1 MPRMTDVRTV
11 AANAIIANI
20 LTGKIHEFASRPSVV
35 RLMITGAVAGMFTSF
50 LIGGEAVVQDQE
62 IGAANRF
69 PIDPDDFFAEFGAGV
84 GDRVVVQLRNSTG
97 AGIVVQTVV
106 DVSPIG

>member
-1 MPRMTDVRTV
+1 MPRMTDIRTV
-11 AANAIIANI
+11 GANAIVNNI

-35 RLMITGAVAGMFTSF
+35 RLLITAGAVGLFTSF

-62 IGAANRF
+62 VGSANRF
-69 PIDPDDFFAEFGAGV
+69 PLDPDDFFAEFGASV

-97 AGIVVQTVV
+97 AGILVQSVV
-106 DVSPIG
+106 DVSPVG

>member
-1 MPRMTDVRTV
+1 MPRMSDVRAV
-11 AANAIIANI
+11 AANAIVDNI

-35 RLMITGAVAGMFTSF
+35 RLLLTASAVGMFMSF

-69 PIDPDDFFAEFGAGV
+69 PLDPDDFFAEFGATV
-84 GDRVVVQLRNSTG
+84 GDRIVVQLRNSTG
-97 AGIVVQTVV
+97 AAITVNSVV

>member
-11 AANAIIANI
+11 AANAIIPNI

-35 RLMITGAVAGMFTSF
+35 RMMITGGAVGMFTSF

>member
-1 MPRMTDVRTV
+1 MPRMTDIRTV
-11 AANAIIANI
+11 AANAIVANI

-35 RLMITGAVAGMFTSF
+35 RLLITGAAVGVFTSF

-69 PIDPDDFFAEFGAGV
+69 PLDPDDFFAEFGASV

-97 AGIVVQTVV
+97 AGIIVQSVV

>member
-1 MPRMTDVRTV
+1 MPRMSDIRTV
-11 AANAIIANI
+11 AANAIVDNI

-35 RLMITGAVAGMFTSF
+35 RLLMTGAAAGMFTSF

-69 PIDPDDFFAEFGAGV
+69 PLDPDDFFAEFGASV
-84 GDRVVVQLRNSTG
+84 GDRIVVQLRNSTG
-97 AGIVVQTVV
+97 AGIIVRSVV

>member
-1 MPRMTDVRTV
+1 MPRMSDVRTV
-11 AANAIIANI
+11 AANAIVNNI

-35 RLMITGAVAGMFTSF
+35 RLLLTGSAVGMFMSF

-62 IGAANRF
+62 IGAGNRF
-69 PIDPDDFFAEFGAGV
+69 PVDPDDFYAEFGATF
-84 GDRVVVQLRNSTG
+84 GDRIVVQLRNSTG
-97 AGIVVQTVV
+97 AGIVVQSVV